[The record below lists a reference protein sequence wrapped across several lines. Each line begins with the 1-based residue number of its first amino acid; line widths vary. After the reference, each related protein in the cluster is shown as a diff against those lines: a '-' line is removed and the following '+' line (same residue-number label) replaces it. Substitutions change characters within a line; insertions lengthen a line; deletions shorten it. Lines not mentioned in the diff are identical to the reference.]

1 MTGWS
6 LGRKRRP
13 QGFELNRVNGAENL
27 GELVEVY
34 DLGVPRFLF
43 ESKRFG
49 SEPEWN
55 VWVAKK

>member
-1 MTGWS
+1 MTVLS
-6 LGRKRRP
+6 LGRKRRH
-13 QGFELNRVNGAENL
+13 QGFEHNCVNGAENI
-27 GELVEVY
+27 GELARAY

-49 SEPEWN
+49 SELEWN